1 MRVDDQDEEFF
12 VDESSDHRAW
22 TKSLGWLADADRD
35 KAMERVDRL
44 AGDRELA
51 AALRLDGF
59 VGHNYDAFANEIAR
73 YGWAVIRGW
82 IYRGQIAS
90 EVKRKGFGALEA
102 EPRPGVLIEDAEAL
116 ADETVVQALT
126 AFREK
131 VLLPGKWDPAKGAS
145 LRTFFVGQ
153 CLLQF
158 SNVYKTWR
166 RQELRS
172 YVEPWESDVDREL
185 DGFEQ
190 ESAAQTVPNVEESAV
205 RWDEIRH
212 ALSTITDQRA
222 RSAFYLNAYYGYTHD
237 EVGRKLGMSGK
248 AVESALA
255 RARLQMRKGRETA

>member
-22 TKSLGWLADADRD
+22 AQNLGWLADADRD
-35 KAMERVDRL
+35 KALERVDRL

-59 VGHNYDAFANEIAR
+59 SGQNYDAFANEVAR

-82 IYRGQIAS
+82 IYKGQIAA
-90 EVKRKGFGALEA
+90 EVKRKGFGALDP
-102 EPRPGVLIEDAEAL
+102 EPRPGALVEDAESL
-116 ADETVVQALT
+116 ADETVVLALT
-126 AFREK
+126 AFREQ

-166 RQELRS
+166 RQEIRS
-172 YVEPWESDVDREL
+172 YVEPWEPEVDRESDEL
-185 DGFEQ
+185 DQGF
-190 ESAAQTVPNVEESAV
+190 ADPTVPSVEESSV
-205 RWDEIRH
+205 RWDEIRQ
-212 ALSTITDQRA
+212 ALSTVSDQRA
-222 RSAFYLNAYYGYTHD
+222 RSAFFLSSYYGYTHD
-237 EVGRKLGMSGK
+237 EVGRKLGISGK

-255 RARLQMRKGRETA
+255 RARLQMKKGRETA